1 MQSATH
7 CSTYHSAFAFT
18 SRTFGTFLS
27 RRRKVDQGRGHS
39 GSPPA
44 RAVLHPQ
51 IGKQIAHFVQANMS
65 ASAATVAEP
74 PKRVVICGGG
84 IIGSAIAYYLAVKG
98 VAATVVER
106 AFIACASSGKAG
118 GFLALDWQDGGATGP
133 LGRLSFQLHQEL
145 ADTLGKDI
153 GYRRVQTLSA
163 AAAPAKKGA
172 HHSNT
177 RGSQPGR
184 RAGAPAWLDGSVSR
198 IKPMGDEESTAQVH
212 PQKLSQALMEA
223 AQQKGAQLRIGEVQN
238 ITTSGNK
245 VTGVVVDGE
254 EVEADAVVIAMGPWS
269 GQAAKWLPVPNIT
282 GQKYASIVLRPD
294 EDISNH
300 MLFLS
305 YKTNSGQSI
314 EPEVYPRPDG
324 SVYICGSPEYI
335 ALPNDP
341 KTIQADPQSIED
353 LKEVARSVSSK
364 LAEAPMEVGQSCFLP
379 LSPDGLP
386 VMGKVPGVQGAYIA
400 SGHSCWGILNGPATG
415 LVMAELIAEGKVSS
429 VDIRKLDPKR
439 LA

>member
-1 MQSATH
+1 MIKVGSVAQAA
-7 CSTYHSAFAFT
+7 STAEA
-18 SRTFGTFLS
+18 
-27 RRRKVDQGRGHS
+27 
-39 GSPPA
+39 
-44 RAVLHPQ
+44 PQ
-51 IGKQIAHFVQANMS
+51 H
-65 ASAATVAEP
+65 
-74 PKRVVICGGG
+74 VVICGAG
-84 IIGSAIAYYLAVKG
+84 IIGSAIAYYLAMKG

-106 AFIACASSGKAG
+106 ASVACASSGKAG

-133 LGRLSFQLHQEL
+133 LGRLSFKLHQEL

-163 AAAPAKKGA
+163 AAAAAKQGVMHA
-172 HHSNT
+172 NT
-177 RGSQPGR
+177 RGSQPNR

-198 IKPMGDEESTAQVH
+198 IKAMGDESNTAQVH

-223 AQQKGAQLRIGEVQN
+223 AQGKGAQLRIGEVQN
-238 ITTSGNK
+238 ITTSGKK
-245 VTGVVVDGE
+245 VTGVIVDGE
-254 EVEADAVVIAMGPWS
+254 ELAADAVVIAMGPWS
-269 GQAAKWLPVPNIT
+269 GQAAKWLPVPDIT
-282 GQKYASIVLRPD
+282 GQKYASIVLRPQ
-294 EDISNH
+294 EEISNH

-305 YKTNSGQSI
+305 YKTSSGQAL

-324 SVYICGSPEYI
+324 SVYICGSPEHI
-335 ALPNDP
+335 ALPDDP
-341 KTIQADPQSIED
+341 KTIQVDPKSVED

-364 LAEAPMEVGQSCFLP
+364 LADAPLEVGQSCFLP

-415 LVMAELIAEGKVSS
+415 LVMAELIADGKASS
-429 VDIRKLDPKR
+429 VDIRKLDPQR